1 MHGKQFKLL
10 LRSIIEKLL
19 KMGSQEGKEECSDFI
34 KQFFIKDI
42 VQGGFGALCDVT
54 TTEDGKKETLI
65 KNKFFKDDDQAV
77 SYGNPCLFYYLSRLF
92 LSQ

>member
-1 MHGKQFKLL
+1 M
-10 LRSIIEKLL
+10 RSIIEKLL

-34 KQFFIKDI
+34 KKFFIKDI
-42 VQGGFGALCDVT
+42 VQGGFGALCDVI

-65 KNKFFKDDDQAV
+65 KNKSFKDDEQAV
-77 SYGNPCLFYYLSRLF
+77 SYGNPCLFYYLTRLF